1 MKVLAPL
8 VALAVLAGL
17 IELSHSWRLRSWLGR
32 VFWLVMLAAGAAWA
46 VSLFLDYW

>member
-17 IELSHSWRLRSWLGR
+17 IELSGSWRLRSWPERL
-32 VFWLVMLAAGAAWA
+32 FWLIALAGAAAWA